1 MEGKGKGKRRKG
13 KRGPG
18 SLREASSV
26 AVPDLRP
33 GSLPDLR
40 PGKKFAVPDEW
51 MLPVLP
57 FLVAALV
64 DKLLELF
71 VCDLGSEFGGCPGSL
86 PVGSAATTG
95 TAALILSPA
104 FRIAE
109 DSKVFGGVGPGRD
122 LESVGYDF
130 WIGCD
135 RGAGEGCF
143 WVCFGTDRGPA
154 WRERGA
160 RISPRSEFGGCPG
173 SLPGSLPDDET

>member
-1 MEGKGKGKRRKG
+1 MGDKVPFSVLHGGKGKGEKEKG
-13 KRGPG
+13 EKG
-18 SLREASSV
+18 SRISPRSEF
-26 AVPDLRP
+26 
-33 GSLPDLR
+33 G
-40 PGKKFAVPDEW
+40 GW